1 MSAPSSS
8 YSPGYGIPPL
18 ALLAGGLATRLGPL
32 TARTPKSLLAVA
44 GEPFIAHQLRL
55 LASQNIR
62 DIVLCCGH
70 LGEQIENFVG
80 DGSRFGCRVRYSS
93 DGPGLLGTGG
103 AIRRALPLLGPLFW
117 VMYGDSY
124 LAAPFAPVLAAFH
137 ISRKSALMTLF
148 ANRNRWDTSNV
159 EFADG
164 CIIRYNKRSPGPSMQ
179 HIDYGLSLFSAQ
191 VFESWPAQ
199 TAFDLSEVQRDL
211 VDRQAMA
218 GYEVADR
225 FYEIGSLSGLHE
237 TEAFLTNHKAVAE
250 SAEILSG
257 PPQAC
262 GAPA

>member
-1 MSAPSSS
+1 M
-8 YSPGYGIPPL
+8 PPL

-32 TARTPKSLLAVA
+32 TERTPKSLLIVA

-55 LASQNIR
+55 LAAQNIR

-70 LGEQIENFVG
+70 LAGQIEEFVG
-80 DGSRFGCRVRYSS
+80 DGSRFGCRVRYST
-93 DGPGLLGTGG
+93 DGSTLLGTGG
-103 AIRRALPLLGPLFW
+103 AIRGALPLLGLHFW

-124 LAAPFAPVLAAFH
+124 LTAPFSPVLAAFH
-137 ISRKSALMTLF
+137 ASQKPALMTLF
-148 ANRNRWDTSNV
+148 ANRNRWDSSNV

-164 CIIRYNKRSPGPSMQ
+164 SIIRYDKRRAGASMQ
-179 HIDYGLSLFSAQ
+179 HIDYGLSIFSAQ

-218 GYEVADR
+218 GYEVSDR
-225 FYEIGSLSGLHE
+225 FYEIGSLSGLE
-237 TEAFLTNHKAVAE
+237 EAEAFLTNHKAVAE
-250 SAEILSG
+250 SAEIFSG